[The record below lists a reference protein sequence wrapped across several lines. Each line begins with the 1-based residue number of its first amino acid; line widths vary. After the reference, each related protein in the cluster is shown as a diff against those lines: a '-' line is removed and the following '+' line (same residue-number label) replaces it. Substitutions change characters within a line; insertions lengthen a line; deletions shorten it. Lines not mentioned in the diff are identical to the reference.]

1 MTAADALVVGFK
13 PVEFYTLLGIVLG
26 PIFAVAINLV
36 FEARRKLTDLRSQT
50 MRMLVSTRHLAA
62 DPAYTTAIN
71 MIPIDF
77 NSNPKVMAAWQAY
90 MDSIRYPAPPG
101 SESEKYEDMRSKQTK
116 LIFEILK
123 CLGYKLSETD
133 IQATAYAADG
143 FIRRD
148 NLMLDGWRAWPRIAD
163 ALEFQNAHLINPNQS
178 GDPQ

>member
-1 MTAADALVVGFK
+1 MTPTDALIVGFK

-26 PIFAVAINLV
+26 PIIAVAINLI

-77 NSNPKVMAAWQAY
+77 NSNSKVMAAWHSY

-148 NLMLDGWRAWPRIAD
+148 NLMLDSWRAWSRIAD

-178 GDPQ
+178 GDAQ